1 MRKLLALAMCAVM
14 VFALCSCGSTRT
26 SDVHVSESA
35 ELEPMTEPTP
45 EPTPEPKEEPDADED
60 LNAALA
66 KLAIDDGLDTLL
78 ADREA
83 EYWSRS
89 VEKGFVIKIKLAGMF
104 DVYDLSTEGDKSS
117 MDIWK
122 SCGQWLVDVS
132 NAIREQALD
141 SRGLDDY
148 DITII
153 LLSDAGEE
161 TTLYEVVNGEITFD
175 ALMESF
181 LPG

>member
-1 MRKLLALAMCAVM
+1 MRKLLALVLCAVM
-14 VFALCSCGSTRT
+14 VFALCACGSTRT
-26 SDVHVSESA
+26 SDVPVSESA
-35 ELEPMTEPTP
+35 ELEPMSEPTP
-45 EPTPEPKEEPDADED
+45 EPTEDPDDDED

-148 DITII
+148 DITIM